1 MSFRINTN
9 VAAMGALRNV
19 GLTNLELNKSIQR
32 LSTGLRINSGADD
45 PAGLIVSE
53 NFRTQIASLGQ
64 AIRNNQDAIN
74 YAKTAEGAL
83 DEVNRL
89 LREARTLAVQSA
101 NSAVVDPDKL
111 QANQNQLDAIA
122 QSITRISQNTE
133 FGKRKLLDGSAGIN
147 AGIVGPN
154 ANRITLSGQWAGEP
168 LTEASAI
175 TMDVTTAADKAQV
188 VGHVYATGATALA
201 AGVVTVNGLTFNV
214 TTSDTVDS
222 LVDRINAASAQ
233 TGVTASYATG
243 GAITLDQIHHG
254 SANRIDVTDS
264 TGVLLTAA
272 GTASDAGTDAVA
284 DVTIDTNGATAG
296 GLVTVSMTGGRNG
309 LSALTLS
316 DTDGNQIEIT
326 EAGNASAVAVT
337 IGQLFIGAAQF
348 QVGANQGQTVSLSLG
363 NYAAD
368 NLGNGVVSGK
378 SVANLDL
385 TTTAGANEAMS
396 VIDAAIAQ
404 VSGLR
409 GRIGNFQRNVL
420 ETNIRTLGIAQENL
434 TATESDIRDVD
445 FAYEMTQFTKLQIL
459 QQSGL
464 AVLAQANAAP
474 QNVLSL
480 LRG

>member
-74 YAKTAEGAL
+74 YTKTAEGAL

-101 NSAVVDPDKL
+101 NSAVVDPDQL
-111 QANQNQLDAIA
+111 QANQNQLNAIA
-122 QSITRISQNTE
+122 ESITRISQNTE
-133 FGKRKLLDGSAGIN
+133 FGKRKLLDGSAGIH
-147 AGIVGPN
+147 AGIIG
-154 ANRITLSGQWAGEP
+154 ANVSRISLSGQWDGDS

-175 TMDVTTAADKAQV
+175 TMTVTTDAEKASIT
-188 VGHVYATGATALA
+188 GHVYATGATALA

-214 TTSDTVDS
+214 STSDTVDS
-222 LVDRINAASAQ
+222 LVGRLNAASAQ
-233 TGVTASYATG
+233 TGVTASYTTG
-243 GAITLDQIHHG
+243 GAIVLNQINFG
-254 SANRIDVTDS
+254 AANEINVTDS

-272 GTASDAGTDAVA
+272 GTATDAGVDAVA
-284 DVTIDTNGATAG
+284 NVTIDTNGATAG
-296 GLVTVSMTGGRNG
+296 GLVTVQMTGGRNG
-309 LSALTLS
+309 LGALTLS
-316 DTDGNQIEIT
+316 DAEGNQIELT
-326 EAGNASAVAVT
+326 EAGNASAGSST
-337 IGQLFIGAAQF
+337 IGQLFIGSSQF

-368 NLGNGVVSGK
+368 NLGTGAVTGL

-385 TTTAGANEAMS
+385 TSSNGANDAMT
-396 VIDAAIAQ
+396 VLDAAIAQ
-404 VSGLR
+404 VSAIR

-420 ETNIRTLGIAQENL
+420 ETNIRTLGVAQENL

-474 QNVLSL
+474 GNVLSL

>member
-19 GLTNLELNKSIQR
+19 GLTSAELNKSIQR

-64 AIRNNQDAIN
+64 AIKNNQDAIN
-74 YAKTAEGAL
+74 YSKTAEGAL

-101 NSAVVDPDKL
+101 NSAVVDPDQL
-111 QANQNQLDAIA
+111 QANQNQLNAIA
-122 QSITRISQNTE
+122 QSITRIAQNTE

-147 AGIVGPN
+147 AGVVGAN
-154 ANRITLSGQWAGEP
+154 ASRITLSGQWNGDS

-175 TMDVTTAADKAQV
+175 TAQVTTAADKATLT
-188 VGHVYATGATALA
+188 GHVYATGATTLA

-222 LVDRINAASAQ
+222 LVARINASTGQ
-233 TGVTASYATG
+233 TGVAASYTTG
-243 GAITLDQIHHG
+243 GAITLNQTKYG
-254 SANRIDVTDS
+254 AANKIEVTDS
-264 TGVLLTAA
+264 AGILLAAA
-272 GTASDAGTDAVA
+272 GSASDAGTNAVA

-296 GLVTVSMTGGRNG
+296 GLVTVTMTGGRNG
-309 LSALTLS
+309 LDALTLS
-316 DTDGNQIEIT
+316 DSDGNQVQLT
-326 EAGNASAVAVT
+326 ETGNAAAGSNT

-368 NLGNGVVSGK
+368 NLGTGAVVGK

-396 VIDAAIAQ
+396 VIDAAVAQ

-420 ETNIRTLGIAQENL
+420 ETNIRTLGVAQENL

-445 FAYEMTQFTKLQIL
+445 FAAEMTNFTKLQIL

-474 QNVLSL
+474 QSVLSL
-480 LRG
+480 LGR